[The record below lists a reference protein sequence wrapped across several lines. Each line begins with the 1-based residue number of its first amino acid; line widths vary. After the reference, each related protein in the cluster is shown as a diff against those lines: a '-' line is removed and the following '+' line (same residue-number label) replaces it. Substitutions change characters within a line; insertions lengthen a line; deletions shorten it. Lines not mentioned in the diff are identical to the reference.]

1 MPVALSTDHKPSRQ
15 DEAERIRSAG
25 GFVFN
30 NRVMGEL
37 AVSRAFG
44 DSSLKM
50 GISPGIIE
58 QAGMTVGEGEEV
70 KNWDQPLIIAEPD
83 IEVTT
88 LTDEDQFLL
97 LACDGLFDVFSP
109 EDVIDFVRGQME
121 EHGDTQRCCQNLTF
135 EAIRKRNSRDNVSVI
150 LIILNKW
157 F

>member
-1 MPVALSTDHKPSRQ
+1 MSTDHKPSRQ
-15 DEAERIRSAG
+15 DEAERIRNAG

-50 GISPGIIE
+50 GITPTLIE
-58 QAGMTVGEGEEV
+58 EAGMTIENNEEV

-88 LTDEDQFLL
+88 ITENDQFFL
-97 LACDGLFDVFSP
+97 LACDGLFDVFTP
-109 EDVIDFVRGQME
+109 GDVVEFVRSKME
-121 EHGDTQRCCQNLTF
+121 EHGDTQQCCQNLTF

>member
-1 MPVALSTDHKPSRQ
+1 MSTDHKPNRP
-15 DEAERIRSAG
+15 DESERIRSAG

-44 DSSLKM
+44 DSALKM
-50 GISPGIIE
+50 GITPTLIE
-58 QAGMTVGEGEEV
+58 QAGMTVESGAEENIQ
-70 KNWDQPLIIAEPD
+70 NWDQPLVIAEPD

-88 LTDEDQFLL
+88 ITDEDQFFL
-97 LACDGLFDVFSP
+97 LACDGLFDVFTP
-109 EDVIDFVRGQME
+109 EDVIAFVRGNME
-121 EHGDTQRCCQNLTF
+121 EHGDAQRCCQNLTY